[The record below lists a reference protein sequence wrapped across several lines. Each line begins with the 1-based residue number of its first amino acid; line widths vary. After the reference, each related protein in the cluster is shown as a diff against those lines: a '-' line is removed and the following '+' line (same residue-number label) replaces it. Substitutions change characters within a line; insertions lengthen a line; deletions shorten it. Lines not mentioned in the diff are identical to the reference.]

1 MRKKGFLKLLVSL
14 ILVLSMIAACSSNN
28 GGGSSSGGNSSG
40 SSGGSSGGGN
50 SSDAKVETVVFAMP
64 TFNRVPDDLSAIEDA
79 INKITVEKAN
89 VKIDL
94 QLYGVFDYAQ
104 KVNLAL
110 QSGEQLDLF
119 TSPGQF
125 ANYASKQQLYPLDD
139 LIEQY
144 GGDMMKILEQ
154 DFGEGLLKATTMNG
168 KIYGIPANKGMAL
181 PLNFVYNAD
190 MLAELGFSADDVNSI
205 HDLPPIYDAL
215 MAKYPDVVPFGPVNV
230 NPSTTGI
237 MQWIRGTHKV
247 DMLTDTSGVGVVIGD
262 SGKVVNLYETQEFKD
277 AIMMMREWY
286 NKGYLQKDAATAM
299 SPFSEMISAGRGFSF
314 MAGYGG
320 MQAHIQLS
328 SQMGKNIHMKRIAPF
343 YFDTSATNAVVWMMN
358 ATTNVPEAAM
368 KLLNLVYSDEQVLNT
383 LLWGIEG
390 RDYIK
395 VDEHHVRFPDGK
407 NADTVDYTAYISS
420 GIVGSESLQYQYEG
434 IDWSDIELKVRE
446 NKETPR
452 SPYFGFIFD
461 QSSVKVEMSAISNV
475 IDQYL
480 PGLETGSLDP
490 ETTIPKFI
498 QALNDAGAQNV
509 IKAKQEQL
517 DAWLAAQ

>member
-1 MRKKGFLKLLVSL
+1 MSKKGVLALFVSMMFLLSTLV
-14 ILVLSMIAACSSNN
+14 ACSSNSN
-28 GGGSSSGGNSSG
+28 NSSGNSSSSGQSGGNS
-40 SSGGSSGGGN
+40 GGGD
-50 SSDAKVETVVFAMP
+50 SAKVETVVFAMP
-64 TFNRVPDDLSAIEDA
+64 TFNRVPEDLSDIEEA

-94 QLYGVFDYAQ
+94 QLYGVADYAQ

-125 ANYASKQQLYPLDD
+125 ANFAAKGQLYPLDD
-139 LIEQY
+139 LIEEY
-144 GGDMMKILEQ
+144 GQEMMEILTQ
-154 DFGEGLLKATTMNG
+154 DFGEGLLKATTLNG
-168 KIYGIPANKGMAL
+168 KIYGIPANKGMSL
-181 PLNFVYNAD
+181 PINFVYNAD
-190 MLAELGFSADDVNSI
+190 MLAEVGFTADDIETI
-205 HDLPPIYDAL
+205 HDLPPIFDAI
-215 MAKYPDVVPFGPVNV
+215 MEKYPDVVPFGPVNV

-237 MQWIRGTHKV
+237 IEYISGIYEV
-247 DMLTDTSGVGVVIGD
+247 DRLTDPSRVGVVIGN
-262 SGKVVNLYETQEFKD
+262 SGEVVNFYETEEFKEG
-277 AIMMMREWY
+277 MMIIRDWY

-299 SPFSEMISAGRGFSF
+299 SPFSEMIAAGRGFSF

-320 MQAHIQLS
+320 QAAHIQLS

-343 YFDTSATNAVVWMMN
+343 YFDTSAVNAVVWMMN
-358 ATTNVPEAAM
+358 ATTKVPEAAM
-368 KLLNLVYSDEQVLNT
+368 KLLNLIYTDEQVLNT

-390 RDYIK
+390 RDYVK
-395 VDEHHVRFPDGK
+395 VSEHHVRFPDGK

-461 QSSVKVEMSAISNV
+461 QSDVKIEMTAINNV

-480 PGLETGSLDP
+480 PGLETGTLDP
-490 ETTIPKFI
+490 ETTIPKFV

-517 DAWLAAQ
+517 DAWLAAQN

>member
-1 MRKKGFLKLLVSL
+1 MRKKGALAFL
-14 ILVLSMIAACSSNN
+14 LSMLLLLAACSSGDR
-28 GGGSSSGGNSSG
+28 GGDGGDGKGSGAASRNDG
-40 SSGGSSGGGN
+40 
-50 SSDAKVETVVFAMP
+50 KIETVVFAMP
-64 TFNRVPDDLSAIEDA
+64 TFNRVPDDVSDIEEA
-79 INKITVEKAN
+79 INKVTVEKAN
-89 VKIDL
+89 VKISL
-94 QLYGVFDYAQ
+94 KLYGVTDYAQ

-125 ANYASKQQLYPLDD
+125 ANYAAKQQLYPLNE
-139 LIEQY
+139 LIDKYAQ
-144 GGDMMKILEQ
+144 DNLKILEQ
-154 DFGEGLLKATTMNG
+154 DFGEGLLKATSFNG
-168 KIYGIPANKGMAL
+168 IIYGIPANKGMSL

-190 MLAELGFSADDVNSI
+190 MLAELGFTQDDVNTI
-205 HDLPPIYDAL
+205 EDLPRIFDAL
-215 MAKYPDVVPFGPVNV
+215 LAKYPDVVPFGPVNV
-230 NPSTTGI
+230 NPSRTGI
-237 MQWIRGTHKV
+237 MNWIKGVYKV
-247 DMLTDTSGVGVVIGD
+247 DMLTDPSGVGVVLGD
-262 SGKVVNLYETQEFKD
+262 SGKVVNLYETPEFMEGIK
-277 AIMMMREWY
+277 IMRDWY
-286 NKGYLQKDAATAM
+286 QKGYLQKDAATAM
-299 SPFSEMISAGRGFSF
+299 SPFSEMIAAGRGFSF

-320 MQAHIQLS
+320 QAAHIQLS

-343 YFDTSATNAVVWMMN
+343 YFDTSAVNAVVWMMN
-358 ATTNVPEAAM
+358 ANTKVPEAAM
-368 KLLNLVYSDEQVLNT
+368 KLLNLVYTDEFVLNT

-390 RDYIK
+390 RDYVK

-407 NADTVDYTAYISS
+407 TADTVDYTAYISS

-461 QSSVKVEMSAISNV
+461 QSDVKVEMSAISNV

-490 ETTIPKFI
+490 ETTIPKFV

-509 IKAKQEQL
+509 IRAKQEQL
-517 DAWLAAQ
+517 DAWLASQQK